1 MQFSKF
7 NQDDKCLLH
16 NCVKESGIL
25 PSFPNM
31 TWDTDKSLLFN
42 DIGSDASASCLESM
56 ACVSQVP
63 TTVELDLKAFTK
75 L

>member
-1 MQFSKF
+1 VPLAVCNFLNSIKMISVYFF
-7 NQDDKCLLH
+7 VCM
-16 NCVKESGIL
+16 KESGIL

-56 ACVSQVP
+56 ACVSVNSSS
-63 TTVELDLKAFTK
+63 K
-75 L
+75 LPWN